1 MEQENVD
8 MFLMLKGNF
17 FPKEMIILIRE
28 RLVMQKNI
36 QWTDLLGIK
45 LKDPFFALLI
55 SVAGGVLGVDRFYLQ
70 EHMVGICKLSL
81 TLMVYVLSVMGTMQ
95 TYTNWSLVIV
105 QWIGV
110 VMVLIWYFIDLS
122 QISRKVRGINYQFF
136 LTCLNQNNYGTIKS

>member
-8 MFLMLKGNF
+8 MFLMLKGTF

-36 QWTDLLGIK
+36 QWTDLLAIK

-55 SVAGGVLGVDRFYLQ
+55 SITSGVLGVDRFYLQ
-70 EHMVGICKLSL
+70 EPIVGICKLSL
-81 TLMVYVLSVMGTMQ
+81 TLMVYVLSVIGTMQ
-95 TYTNWSLVIV
+95 TYPNWGLVIV

-136 LTCLNQNNYGTIKS
+136 